1 MTKGRRRGEEVDEEL
16 VGGECHEGQAFLVY
30 YRVDL
35 EACRAE
41 EGSKGG
47 ERRCKGRR
55 EVSVPHLSQLPPSKV
70 KKEDVQ

>member
-41 EGSKGG
+41 EGSREGS
-47 ERRCKGRR
+47 EDAKGRR
-55 EVSVPHLSQLPPSKV
+55 EVSVPHLSPLSSEV
-70 KKEDVQ
+70 ENEDVQ